1 MPFQFSRLELADMI
15 LIEARSFRDDRGS
28 FLETYKRSEFAAHG
42 IAELFVQDN
51 WSHSRCGVLRG
62 LHYQKPP
69 QAQGK
74 LVMVLQGIIYD
85 VGVDLRAGSPTYRRW
100 VGVTLRAEDCR
111 LLYIP
116 PGFAHGFCVLSETA
130 DVVYKVTA
138 EFCPDL
144 DTGIVWNDPDL
155 AIRWPIVDPILSP
168 KDAGLPL
175 LREANPGFTW
185 AESSAR

>member
-1 MPFQFSRLELADMI
+1 MPFEFHRLELPDMV
-15 LIEARSFRDDRGS
+15 LVEARSFRDDRGL
-28 FLETYKRSEFAAHG
+28 FLETYKKSEFAAHG
-42 IAELFVQDN
+42 IAGPFVQDN
-51 WSHSRCGVLRG
+51 WSHSRHGVLRG

-74 LVMVLQGIIYD
+74 LVMVLQGTIYD
-85 VGVDLRAGSPTYRRW
+85 VGVDLRAGSPTFRRW

-116 PGFAHGFCVLSETA
+116 PGFAHGFCVLSEMA

-144 DTGIVWNDPDL
+144 DTGIVWNDPGL
-155 AIRWPIVDPILSP
+155 AIRWPIADPILSP

-175 LREANPGFTW
+175 LQEANPGFTW
-185 AESSAR
+185 AEPPAR